1 MLVLVLTGVLSF
13 LSISAVQWL
22 CNANKKSDIPAK
34 RLYCFFSSLYSVLVS
49 MRLSPSLGWP
59 LLPSTGSNGVGSF
72 PGESHSNGTA
82 WGGRTL
88 SWFSCLGL
96 KRELGGLTLPNEMAE
111 DGGA

>member
-49 MRLSPSLGWP
+49 MRSSPVWAGRFSL
-59 LLPSTGSNGVGSF
+59 LQAVT
-72 PGESHSNGTA
+72 E
-82 WGGRTL
+82 
-88 SWFSCLGL
+88 
-96 KRELGGLTLPNEMAE
+96 
-111 DGGA
+111 